1 MEKNERKMHLP
12 SIDNLFT
19 TQEERENENLEKVVH
34 LDIDQID
41 EFPEHPFKVIYNQ
54 ELQDMMDSIKEKGV
68 LVPTIV
74 RQKADGRYEMVSG
87 HRRKKAS
94 ELLELKTVPCIVRD
108 LTDEEATIIMVD
120 SNLQRETILPSE
132 KAFAYKMKLDALT
145 HQGRRTDLTSV
156 EFAQKLQ
163 SKTSRQIVAEQ
174 VGESED
180 KIRRFIR
187 LTNLIPEILELV
199 DNSVIKD
206 NLKLSIALSPAVEIS
221 FLTKE
226 QQQSLL
232 DYMECNQITPSHA
245 QAIKL
250 KNMSLNNEFTIDKM
264 EELLDEE
271 KPNQKEKLN
280 LSFNRF
286 DKYIPDNLKSNNER
300 EDFILKAVV
309 FYDSHL
315 RKMKKKDF
323 ER

>member
-19 TQEERENENLEKVVH
+19 TQEERENENLEKVVY

-41 EFPEHPFKVIYNQ
+41 EFPEHPFKVMYNQ
-54 ELQDMMDSIKEKGV
+54 ELKDMMDSIKEKGV

-74 RQKADGRYEMVSG
+74 RQKADGRYEMISG

-94 ELLELKTVPCIVRD
+94 ELLELKTVPCIIRD

-132 KAFAYKMKLDALT
+132 KAYAYKMKIDAMNR
-145 HQGRRTDLTSV
+145 QGERTDLTFS
-156 EFAQKLQ
+156 
-163 SKTSRQIVAEQ
+163 Q
-174 VGESED
+174 VGKRLNIYEDIASNSGESRSQ
-180 KIRRFIR
+180 IHRYIR
-187 LTNLIPEILELV
+187 LTNLIPKILEYV

-206 NLKLSIALSPAVEIS
+206 SDKLSIALSPAVEIS
-221 FLTKE
+221 YLKKE
-226 QQQSLL
+226 EQESLL
-232 DYMECNQITPSHA
+232 DYIDCYQITPSHA

-250 KNMSLNNEFTIDKM
+250 KELSQKGAFTVEKM
-264 EELLDEE
+264 ETLLDEE

-280 LSFNRF
+280 LSYSRF
-286 DKYIPDNLKSNNER
+286 DKYIPQELKSNNEK
-300 EDFILKAVV
+300 EDYILKAVV
-309 FYDSHL
+309 FYDAHL
-315 RKMKKKDF
+315 RKQKTREH

>member
-12 SIDNLFT
+12 SIDKLFT
-19 TQEERENENLEKVVH
+19 TQEERDSENLEKVVH
-34 LDIDQID
+34 LDIDKID

-74 RQKADGRYEMVSG
+74 RQKADGRYEMISG

-132 KAFAYKMKLDALT
+132 KAFAFKMKLDALNR
-145 HQGRRTDLTSV
+145 QGHRTDLTSDQV
-156 EFAQKLQ
+156 GPKLYRGNEIL
-163 SKTSRQIVAEQ
+163 SKE
-174 VGESED
+174 VGESISTI
-180 KIRRFIR
+180 KRFIR